1 MLRPENVATPADA
14 GATTCDLPER
24 RALMTPGSLLIAR
37 STSPAKRVAPRP
49 AQSSAVTCTG
59 GLMMLSF
66 MASAGCTV
74 NASLGEPDPGG
85 GAWLPPGGV
94 FKSLREGHPATS

>member
-1 MLRPENVATPADA
+1 MLRSENVATPADA
-14 GATTCDLPER
+14 GATTCDRPER

-37 STSPAKRVAPRP
+37 ITSPVKLVTTLP
-49 AQSSAVTCTG
+49 AESNTVTCTG

-66 MASAGCTV
+66 MASVGCTV

-85 GAWLPPGGV
+85 GAWLPPGV
-94 FKSLREGHPATS
+94 VLKSLSK